1 MLASPLLMAIVVWT
15 TAVLILW
22 IVLWSLGSKAFDAA
36 LLSVSILLVAA
47 TIEIVK
53 RYLPNRR

>member
-1 MLASPLLMAIVVWT
+1 MAIVVWT
-15 TAVLILW
+15 TFVLILW
-22 IVLWSLGSKAFDAA
+22 IVLWAIGSKAFDAA
-36 LLSVSILLVAA
+36 LLSVAILLVAV